1 MVRLENVNKYYQ
13 SGSEK
18 IHAIKNLNITFPDK
32 GLVFILGPSGCGKS
46 TLLNMLGGLDKPDD
60 GAIYIEDRD
69 IKTFS
74 NGDLN
79 NYLNSYLGFVFQEYN
94 ILKDLNL
101 YQNISLPLEMQGYS
115 KKEIKEKVDKILV
128 EVDLEQYRK
137 RKINQLSGGQRQR
150 IAIAR
155 ALIKD
160 PKMIIADEPT
170 GNLDANTSASIFEI
184 FKKLSQDRL
193 IIIVSHDEESA
204 YEYGDRIIHISDG
217 QLIKD
222 TNPSLASTTIEK
234 LELKKASVPLK
245 TSIKLFFIVNHLND
259 LNWHLDHEFFRLDH
273 QLFCLE
279 IQM

>member
-18 IHAIKNLNITFPDK
+18 IHAIKDLNITFPDK

-101 YQNISLPLEMQGYS
+101 
-115 KKEIKEKVDKILV
+115 
-128 EVDLEQYRK
+128 
-137 RKINQLSGGQRQR
+137 
-150 IAIAR
+150 
-155 ALIKD
+155 
-160 PKMIIADEPT
+160 
-170 GNLDANTSASIFEI
+170 
-184 FKKLSQDRL
+184 
-193 IIIVSHDEESA
+193 
-204 YEYGDRIIHISDG
+204 
-217 QLIKD
+217 
-222 TNPSLASTTIEK
+222 
-234 LELKKASVPLK
+234 
-245 TSIKLFFIVNHLND
+245 
-259 LNWHLDHEFFRLDH
+259 
-273 QLFCLE
+273 
-279 IQM
+279 

>member
-18 IHAIKNLNITFPDK
+18 IHAIKDLNITFPDK

-94 ILKDLNL
+94 ILKDLSL
-101 YQNISLPLEMQGYS
+101 KENIILPLEIQGYS
-115 KKEIKEKVDKILV
+115 RKKINEKFKEIIDAV
-128 EVDLEQYRK
+128 ELTGLEK
-137 RKINQLSGGQRQR
+137 RKVNQLSGGQKQR

-170 GNLDANTSASIFEI
+170 GNLDSETSRNIFNL
-184 FKKLSQDRL
+184 FKRLSKQCL
-193 IIIVSHDEESA
+193 VIIVTHDEESA
-204 YEYGDRIIHISDG
+204 
-217 QLIKD
+217 
-222 TNPSLASTTIEK
+222 
-234 LELKKASVPLK
+234 LEFADM
-245 TSIKLFFIVNHLND
+245 IVNISPDGDSLKEVKTNA
-259 LNWHLDHEFFRLDH
+259 
-273 QLFCLE
+273 
-279 IQM
+279 